1 MMGPYR
7 NHPVQL
13 AKSALI
19 AVVMSAII
27 IISTEMLEFA
37 VLGLVIFFFS
47 FRIWYKTTYFFDEES
62 IQVNKATAFKAD
74 TNIPYSKISSI
85 NLTRSIID
93 RIIGTV
99 TVCFNINS
107 GVNAESP
114 EVSLAMKADKAEELR
129 AFVEMKIHGN
139 IETKEEEEFHD
150 YVTFRNT
157 EVIMHSFL
165 SMPTGAVISSTFFFI
180 YSVFAL
186 FSGKAGAS
194 GMFALLIFA
203 FTLLYPMLR
212 QLLRYFN
219 FKAYRSGDTI
229 FLEHGMLQTYHTSF
243 DISRINAVR
252 IQRPFFGRM
261 LRRSYIQAEVVG
273 INAMANDATPTLCLM
288 TSDWHNRMI
297 MEQLLPEFIMD
308 ELIIMQP
315 RAAAKPLFLKASIW
329 AAVSAGLAAAL
340 CIAMVLNR
348 DEIVEGLGE
357 MPYYT
362 IMALAIA
369 FASLYVIISFYGCM
383 VSLRQ
388 VGYSFGED
396 KMKFI
401 YGVVDRVTTIMQYD
415 RVQIAEEISG
425 PLARRYGLS
434 TCKVSFLSSRGSVG
448 GAQSGY
454 MISEDARIISDT
466 MMARIRDGRYDYRK
480 NEI

>member
-13 AKSALI
+13 VKTALI
-19 AVVMSAII
+19 SIVISAILV
-27 IISTEMLEFA
+27 ISTEMLEFG
-37 VLGLVIFFFS
+37 VLGLVIFFFA
-47 FRIWYKTTYFFDEES
+47 FRLWYKTTYYFEEES

-85 NLTRSIID
+85 NLTRSIVD

-129 AFVEMKIHGN
+129 TFVEMKIHGN
-139 IETKEEEEFHD
+139 VETPEEEEIHD
-150 YVTFRNT
+150 YVTFNDI

-165 SMPTGAVISSTFFFI
+165 SMPTGAVISSTIFFI
-180 YSVFAL
+180 YSIFAL
-186 FSGKAGAS
+186 FNEKTGAS

-203 FTLLYPMLR
+203 FTLVFPIIR

-219 FKAYRSGDTI
+219 FKAYRSGNTI
-229 FLEHGMLQTYHTSF
+229 FLEYGLLQTYHTSF

-252 IQRPFFGRM
+252 VQRPFFGRM
-261 LRRSYIQAEVVG
+261 LKRSYIQAEVVG

-288 TSDWHNRMI
+288 TSDRHNRAI

-308 ELIIMQP
+308 EDITLQP
-315 RAAAKPLFLKASIW
+315 KAAAKPLFLKAAVW
-329 AAVSAGLAAAL
+329 VVAAVSIAAVI
-340 CIAMVLNR
+340 CIAMLMNKT
-348 DEIVEGLGE
+348 EIIDGLGE
-357 MPYYT
+357 TVFYC
-362 IMALAIA
+362 IIGLAIG
-369 FASLYVIISFYGCM
+369 FATLYVTISLYGCV
-383 VSLRQ
+383 VSLRS
-388 VGYSFGED
+388 VGYSFGDD
-396 KMKFI
+396 KIQFV

-415 RVQIAEEISG
+415 RVQIAAEVSG
-425 PLARRYGLS
+425 PLSRRYGLS
-434 TCKVSFLSSRGSVG
+434 TCRVSFLSSKGSVG

-454 MISEDARIISDT
+454 MPSEDARVVSDT

>member
-19 AVVMSAII
+19 ALVMSAILV
-27 IISTEMLEFA
+27 ISTEMLEFG

-47 FRIWYKTTYFFDEES
+47 FRIWYKTTYYFEDES
-62 IQVNKATAFKAD
+62 IQVNRATAFKAD

-85 NLTRSIID
+85 NLTRSVID
-93 RIIGTV
+93 RLIGTV

-107 GVNAESP
+107 GVNAETP

-129 AFVEMKIHGN
+129 AFVELKIHGN
-139 IETKEEEEFHD
+139 IRPQEEEEIRD
-150 YVTFRNT
+150 YVTFSDL
-157 EVIMHSFL
+157 EVIVHSFL
-165 SMPTGAVISSTFFFI
+165 SMPTGAVISSTLFFI

-186 FSGKAGAS
+186 FSDKAGPS
-194 GMFALLIFA
+194 GLFALVVFG
-203 FTLLYPMLR
+203 FTLVYPMFR
-212 QLLRYFN
+212 QLLRYFD

-229 FLEHGMLQTYHTSF
+229 FLEHGLLQKYHTSF

-252 IQRPFFGRM
+252 VQRPFFGRM

-273 INAMANDATPTLCLM
+273 INAMAKDSTPTLCLM
-288 TSDWHNRMI
+288 TSDRHNRAI

-308 ELIIMQP
+308 MDLTLQP
-315 RAAAKPLFLKASIW
+315 KAAAKPLFLKASVW
-329 AAVSAGLAAAL
+329 VAVSVAIAAAL
-340 CIAMVLNR
+340 CTVMMLNR
-348 DEIVEGLGE
+348 TDLIDELGGTAF
-357 MPYYT
+357 YC
-362 IMALAIA
+362 IMALIIG
-369 FASLYVIISFYGCM
+369 FASLYVIISLYGCI
-383 VSLRQ
+383 VSLRS

-396 KMKFI
+396 KMRFV
-401 YGVVDRVTTIMQYD
+401 YGVVDRTVTIMEYD
-415 RVQIAEEISG
+415 RVQIVTEVSG
-425 PLARRYGLS
+425 PLSRRFGLS
-434 TCKVSFLSSRGSVG
+434 TCKVSFLSSKGSVG

-454 MISEDARIISDT
+454 MPSEDARVVSDT